1 MILKKDEKSGWVKEI
16 LFMEDLENSL
26 NNLIKQILYTN
37 IKYHYIYAI
46 PRGGLVIGVW
56 LSHRLNIPL
65 VSDHNSLSYI
75 AGPILVVDDIAD
87 TGKTLSRFQL
97 SKYHTATLFYKKRS
111 IVKPHFYAEE
121 TENWIV
127 FPWECEEEET
137 NRDL

>member
-16 LFMEDLENSL
+16 LFIEDLENAI
-26 NNLIKQILYTN
+26 NILIKQILDSK
-37 IKYHYIYAI
+37 IKFHYIYAI

-87 TGKTLSRFQL
+87 TGKTLLKYQQSRYKL
-97 SKYHTATLFYKKRS
+97 ATLYYKKRS